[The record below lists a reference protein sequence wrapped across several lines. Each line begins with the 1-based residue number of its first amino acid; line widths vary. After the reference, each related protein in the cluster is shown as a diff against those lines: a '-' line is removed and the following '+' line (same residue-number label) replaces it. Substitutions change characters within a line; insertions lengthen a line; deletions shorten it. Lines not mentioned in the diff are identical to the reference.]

1 MNMRAVTFEWRNTAL
16 KPVRTLLTCV
26 LGLLVFTAAAYAQ
39 GSRGTISGTVND
51 PNGASVAGATVRLI
65 KSGQGARTP
74 DDRTEGRTRQEVRSV
89 QTNEDGLYQFVEIEP
104 GAYDIVVTAPGF
116 AEAVLRNAN
125 LEPNRAIR
133 LDVNL
138 TIGTTT
144 EEVTVTASQELLDRD
159 TPTIGTTVEA
169 RRVQGLPLNGRN
181 VLDLA
186 LGQPGVAAVTNPAG
200 FGAGLGIRTNGARGV
215 ENNITLDGAN
225 NNETAVGGATGAQP
239 RPDAVQ
245 EFRLLT
251 SNYEAEFGRNTGSVI
266 TVVTRGGTNDFHGNL
281 RAFWRPTV
289 LSAARFFDQN
299 DPGDRPRPGTID
311 DFRRRFERKEFGGN
325 FGGPIMLPRFGEG
338 GPVRWSGRDRSFF
351 FVDYE
356 GRRQLIGDTRT
367 VPNLPTAEERVG
379 IFTRRPANATA
390 TALPLLDPATGQP
403 FPIISGTVAPGQ
415 TYRQQIPT
423 SRFSPIALFYLNFLP
438 IPGPTGS
445 ASLGADEVTNFDILT
460 GRIDH
465 LLTNAQNLNFT
476 FNYFD
481 QAQST
486 PFAFGG
492 SNVPGFGATNL
503 RTTYNYVVRHT
514 YTITP
519 TIVNSFLAS
528 YARNNQPGV
537 APQNNTTPAEIGFA
551 ANFVANPGFA
561 GPPRITLTQ
570 RGLILGN
577 TIQGPQARVAE
588 NFQIQNSLS
597 WARGDHRFK
606 FGFDGTKYKQDQLFL
621 FINQGI
627 LNYSSAAAGS
637 NNSTRDDLLDFLI
650 GNSPSSV
657 QFGANGE
664 RDFRQLAGALFAQDN
679 WRVSDT
685 LTLSLGLR
693 YEYNSPLTDAANRVA
708 YYRPGAVSQLL
719 TSGQLLFEG
728 RPITVPAGQRAPV
741 GLVYPGDPDP
751 VLGGTVPDGGVALD
765 KNNFAPRFGIAWSPG
780 SSEGGLR
787 RRLLGDRQTVFRAGF
802 GVTYGAIIG
811 DTALQQLSAPG
822 YNGTNAF
829 FSPTAGTLADPFAP
843 DPFPN
848 FGGLQAQRPNP
859 FATSAFNVFAPLT
872 QFSRA
877 VDPNIRT
884 PYTYQFNVT
893 LERAFLNNYVAS
905 IAYVG
910 NRGKKLYALEQVN
923 PSYGGLLPTPAGLQ
937 LPLSCVD
944 ASLPVAQRVTFRC
957 ATPNNANL
965 RRINNDVQLGVSQ
978 MVSAGVS
985 YYDSLQAQIQ
995 RRYTDGLL
1003 FQVAYTWS
1011 KSLTNS
1017 DTLRGQLDLF
1027 DRNAGKGLSSD
1038 DVPHRFVA
1046 SFIYDLPFYK
1056 NGSGFARSLL
1066 GGWSIGGIYAAQ
1078 SGTPFS
1084 VNNTFDTTGTGGAVV
1099 ANFADLGA
1107 AFTHVNPRTSNN
1119 RAFNADAFRSF
1130 GAPNANTGEYSVIRR
1145 GTSGFN
1151 QFRLKNGINNF
1162 DAVIAKNTKLSETTN
1177 LELRFE
1183 AFNAFNHTQFGPGAN
1198 AVNFPTGVDL
1208 VLTSPD
1214 FGRFVDARESRVI
1227 QLGARFSF

>member
-1 MNMRAVTFEWRNTAL
+1 MITKAVSNKLRQSAV
-16 KPVRTLLTCV
+16 KPVRALLTLV
-26 LGLLVFTAAAYAQ
+26 LGLLALNATAYAQ
-39 GSRGTISGTVND
+39 GSRGTISGTVLD
-51 PNGASVAGATVRLI
+51 PNGAAVAGATVRLI
-65 KSGQGARTP
+65 KSGQ
-74 DDRTEGRTRQEVRSV
+74 DGRTAGDRVEGGTGQEVRTV

-104 GAYDIVVTAPGF
+104 GVYDVIITSPGF
-116 AEAVLRNAN
+116 AEARLRNAN

-133 LDVNL
+133 LDVNM
-138 TIGTTT
+138 TVGATT

-159 TPTIGTTVEA
+159 TPTTGTTVEA

-186 LGQPGVAAVTNPAG
+186 LGQPGVVQVTNQAG
-200 FGAGLGIRTNGARGV
+200 FGAGLGIRSNGARGV
-215 ENNITLDGAN
+215 ENNVTLDGAN
-225 NNETAVGGATGAQP
+225 NNETAVGGSTGIQP

-266 TVVTRGGTNDFHGNL
+266 TVVTRGGTNDFHGNV

-299 DPGDRPRPGTID
+299 EASDKPRPGTID

-325 FGGPIMLPRFGEG
+325 FGGPITLPRFGEG
-338 GPVRWSGRDRSFF
+338 GPVTWSGRNRSFF

-367 VPNLPTAEERVG
+367 VSNLPTAAERSG
-379 IFTRRPANATA
+379 IFTRTPANATA
-390 TALPLLDPATGQP
+390 TALPLLDPATGAP
-403 FPIISGTVAPGQ
+403 FPIISGSVAPGQ
-415 TYRQQIPT
+415 TFQQQIPVA
-423 SRFSPIALFYLNFLP
+423 RFSPIALFYLNFLP
-438 IPGPTGS
+438 VPGSTGS
-445 ASLGADEVTNFDILT
+445 ASVGADEVTNFDILT

-492 SNVPGFGATNL
+492 ATVPGFGSTNL
-503 RTTYNYVVRHT
+503 RTTYNYVARHT

-537 APQNNTTPAEIGFA
+537 APQNMTTPAEIGFT
-551 ANFVANPGFA
+551 ANFVANQGFA
-561 GPPRITLTQ
+561 GPPRITLVQ
-570 RGLILGN
+570 RGQILGN

-621 FINQGI
+621 FVNQGI
-627 LNYSSAAAGS
+627 LNYSSAAGG
-637 NNSTRDDLLDFLI
+637 NTTRDDFADFLI
-650 GNSPSSV
+650 GNSPTSI

-664 RDFRQLAGALFAQDN
+664 RDFRQTAGALFAQDN
-679 WRVSDT
+679 WRLSDT
-685 LTLSLGLR
+685 VSLSLGLR
-693 YEYNSPLTDAANRVA
+693 YEYNAPLTDAANRVA

-719 TSGQLLFEG
+719 TSGQLFFEG
-728 RPITVPAGQRAPV
+728 RQISIPAGGRAPV

-751 VLGGTVPDGGVALD
+751 VLGGTVPEGGVAKD
-765 KNNFAPRFGIAWSPG
+765 KNNFAPRLGIAWSPG
-780 SSEGGLR
+780 SQEGSFG
-787 RRLLGDRQTVFRAGF
+787 RRLLGDRQTVLRAGF
-802 GVTYGAIIG
+802 GVTYGAIVG

-822 YNGTNAF
+822 FNGTNAF
-829 FSPTAGTLADPFAP
+829 FNPTGGTLADPFGP
-843 DPFPN
+843 DPFPG
-848 FGGLQAQRPNP
+848 FGGLQPQSPNP
-859 FATSAFNVFAPLT
+859 FATSSFLVSAPLT

-877 VDPNIRT
+877 IDPNIRT
-884 PYTYQFNVT
+884 PYTYQYNIT

-910 NRGKKLYALEQVN
+910 NRGKKLYAIEQVN
-923 PSYGGLLPTPAGLQ
+923 PALGTLIPFAPGDPRAGTTPTPAN
-937 LPLSCVD
+937 
-944 ASLPVAQRVTFRC
+944 
-957 ATPNNANL
+957 PNT
-965 RRINNDVQLGVSQ
+965 RRANNDVRLGISQ

-985 YYDSLQAQIQ
+985 YYDSLQTQIQ
-995 RRYTDGLL
+995 RRYQNGLL

-1011 KSLTNS
+1011 KSITNA
-1017 DTLRGQLDLF
+1017 DTLRGQLDLL
-1027 DRNAGKGLSSD
+1027 DRNAGRGLSSD
-1038 DVPHRFVA
+1038 DVPHRFVT
-1046 SFIYDLPFYK
+1046 SFIYDLPFF
-1056 NGSGFARSLL
+1056 NSGGGFARTFL
-1066 GGWSIGGIYAAQ
+1066 GGWSIGGIYSAQ
-1078 SGTPFS
+1078 SGTPFT
-1084 VNNTFDTTGTGGAVV
+1084 VNNVFDTTGTGGAVV
-1099 ANFADLGA
+1099 GNFADLGA
-1107 AFTHVNPRTSNN
+1107 AFTHVDPRQSNN
-1119 RAFNADAFRSF
+1119 RAFNANAFTSF
-1130 GAPNANTGEYSVIRR
+1130 GSSTGFPQLRR

-1151 QFRLKNGINNF
+1151 QFRLKNGVNNF
-1162 DAVIAKNTKLSETTN
+1162 DVVLAKNTKLSETTN

-1208 VLTSPD
+1208 NLNSPD
-1214 FGRFVDARESRVI
+1214 FGRFVDARESRVV